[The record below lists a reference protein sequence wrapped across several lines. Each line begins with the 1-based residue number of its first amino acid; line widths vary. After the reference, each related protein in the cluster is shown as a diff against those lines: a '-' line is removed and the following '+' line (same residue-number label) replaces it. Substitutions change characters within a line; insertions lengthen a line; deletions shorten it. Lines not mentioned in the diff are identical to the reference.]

1 MLCICF
7 IDGQG
12 RFFLRETGYTHL
24 DTGLAPSLEAMLSDR
39 ISLLVSESKTVV
51 ALEEQNRK
59 VMKKELVS

>member
-1 MLCICF
+1 M
-7 IDGQG
+7 
-12 RFFLRETGYTHL
+12 ETHL
-24 DTGLAPSLEAMLSDR
+24 DAALAPSLEAMLSDR